1 MLKFNKKTYI
11 SAFFALSFSFSF
23 LGMFLINIS
32 QVKALS
38 PEINQVKVPGEATVY
53 YLNHATHQRKAYI
66 NEAVFIDYGNTWEAV
81 RTISPEELANWPEA
95 QLIKTADSE
104 DLYYI
109 QEGKKVKIKSYQD
122 IIDYKLSSVLP
133 LTVSAFELS
142 QYEEQGSYQET
153 GLLKALGLEIS
164 QSLINNQQSGNVL
177 VPGTLDNQV
186 MLLHFQARNEAV
198 SVQSLR
204 FNSGGLYDSKL
215 VDDIYLVN
223 AATGERLKGHS
234 TVHDREVSLYL
245 NQGVLLIPA
254 GATVDLRVMLDLK
267 SISSVGGQDLR
278 LQLLSADS
286 IGASAAAT
294 GNFPLVSS
302 TFYMVEANS
311 ILGRVEATEN
321 SLNGNGSA
329 RNLGVFTL
337 AETSGQED
345 VYIKEMVFSNEG
357 TAGRNDLD
365 TFKLKKDG
373 KIIASAK
380 TMDRNR
386 LVFDISYLRIPANT
400 RVQLTLSA
408 NLTNDYQSQS
418 AVDLSL
424 ERLTAVGRTYEF
436 SLSPLITN
444 LQESFLLP

>member
-11 SAFFALSFSFSF
+11 SAFLAASFFFFGS
-23 LGMFLINIS
+23 FLINVS

-66 NEAVFIDYGNTWEAV
+66 NEAVFMDYGNTWASV

-109 QEGKKVKIKSYQD
+109 QTGKKVKIRGYQD
-122 IIDYKLSSVLP
+122 IIDYKLSYVLP
-133 LTVSAFELS
+133 LTVSTFELS
-142 QYEEQGSYQET
+142 QYEEQESYQET
-153 GLLKALGLEIS
+153 GLVKAVGLEVS

-186 MLLHFQARNEAV
+186 MLLHLRARTEAV

-204 FNSGGLYDSKL
+204 FDLSGLYNSKL

-234 TVHDREVSLYL
+234 TVHDREVNLYL
-245 NQGVLLIPA
+245 NQGALLIPT
-254 GATVDLRVMLDLK
+254 GATLDLRVMLNLK
-267 SISSVGGQDLR
+267 SISNVGGQDLR

-286 IGASAAAT
+286 VTASAAAT
-294 GNFPLVSS
+294 ANFPLISS
-302 TFYMVEANS
+302 TFYMVEAGS
-311 ILGRVEATEN
+311 ILARLEVTEN
-321 SLNGNGSA
+321 SLNGKGSQ
-329 RNLGVFTL
+329 RNLGAFTI
-337 AETSGQED
+337 AEASGQED
-345 VYIKEMVFSNEG
+345 VYIKELVFSNEG
-357 TAGRNDLD
+357 LAGRNDLD
-365 TFKLKKDG
+365 TFKLKKDN
-373 KIIASAK
+373 KVIASAK

-386 LVFDISYLRIPANT
+386 LIFNISYLRIPAGSS
-400 RVQLTLSA
+400 VQLTLSA
-408 NLTNDYQSQS
+408 NLTTDYRSQS
-418 AVDLSL
+418 TVDLSL
-424 ERLTAVGRTYEF
+424 EKMTAVGRTYEL
-436 SLSPLITN
+436 SLAPLITN
-444 LQESFLLP
+444 LEESFLLP

>member
-11 SAFFALSFSFSF
+11 SAAFALSFSL
-23 LGMFLINIS
+23 LGMFLINVS
-32 QVKALS
+32 QVKALN

-66 NEAVFIDYGNTWEAV
+66 NEAVFIDYGNAWESV

-95 QLIKTADSE
+95 QLIKTAESE

-109 QEGKKVKIKSYQD
+109 REGKKVKIKSYQD
-122 IIDYKLSSVLP
+122 IIDYKLSDVLP

-142 QYEEQGSYQET
+142 QYEEQESYQET
-153 GLLKALGLEIS
+153 GLLKTVGLEIS

-186 MLLHFQARNEAV
+186 MLLHLRARSEAV
-198 SVQSLR
+198 SVQSIR
-204 FNSGGLYDSKL
+204 FNSGGLYNSKL

-234 TVHDREVSLYL
+234 TVYDREISVYL
-245 NQGVLLIPA
+245 NQGSLLIPA
-254 GATVDLRVMLDLK
+254 GTTVDLRVMLNLNGV
-267 SISSVGGQDLR
+267 INTGGQDLR
-278 LQLLSADS
+278 LQLLGADV
-286 IGASAAAT
+286 IAASAAAA

-311 ILGRVEATEN
+311 ILGRVEVTEN
-321 SLNGNGSA
+321 SLNGNGSV
-329 RNLGVFTL
+329 RNLGFFTI

-357 TAGRNDLD
+357 TAGRNDLN

-386 LVFDISYLRIPANT
+386 LVFDVSYLRIPAGT
-400 RVQLTLSA
+400 SVQLALSA
-408 NLTNDYQSQS
+408 NLATDYQSQS
-418 AVDLSL
+418 TVNLSL

-436 SLSPLITN
+436 SLSPSITN
-444 LQESFLLP
+444 LEESFLLP

>member
-11 SAFFALSFSFSF
+11 SAVFALSFSL
-23 LGMFLINIS
+23 LGMFLINVS

-66 NEAVFIDYGNTWEAV
+66 NEAVFIDYGNAWESV

-95 QLIKTADSE
+95 QLIKTAESE

-109 QEGKKVKIKSYQD
+109 REGKKVKIKSYQD
-122 IIDYKLSSVLP
+122 VIDYKLSDVLP
-133 LTVSAFELS
+133 LTVSTFELS
-142 QYEEQGSYQET
+142 QYEEQKSYQET
-153 GLLKALGLEIS
+153 GLLKTVGLEIS

-186 MLLHFQARNEAV
+186 MLLHLRARSEAV
-198 SVQSLR
+198 SVQSIR
-204 FNSGGLYDSKL
+204 FNSGGLYNSKL

-223 AATGERLKGHS
+223 ATTGERLKGHS
-234 TVHDREVSLYL
+234 TVYDREISVYL
-245 NQGVLLIPA
+245 NQGSLLIPA
-254 GATVDLRVMLDLK
+254 GTTVDLRVMLNLNGV
-267 SISSVGGQDLR
+267 SNTGGQDLR
-278 LQLLSADS
+278 LQLLGADV
-286 IGASAAAT
+286 IAASAAAA

-311 ILGRVEATEN
+311 ILGRVEVTEN
-321 SLNGNGSA
+321 SLNGNGSV
-329 RNLGVFTL
+329 RNLGFFTI

-357 TAGRNDLD
+357 TAGRNDLN

-386 LVFDISYLRIPANT
+386 LVFDVSYLRIPAGT
-400 RVQLTLSA
+400 SVQLALSA
-408 NLTNDYQSQS
+408 NLATDYQSQS
-418 AVDLSL
+418 TVNLSL

-436 SLSPLITN
+436 SLSPSITN